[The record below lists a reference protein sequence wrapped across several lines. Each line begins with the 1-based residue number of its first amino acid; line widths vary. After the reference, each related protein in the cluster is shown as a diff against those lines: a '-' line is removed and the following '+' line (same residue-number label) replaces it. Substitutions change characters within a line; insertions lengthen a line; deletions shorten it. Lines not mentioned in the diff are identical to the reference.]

1 MEVMRSK
8 CAETSVPANVYSPE
22 VFAVLDTFTEA
33 QRNAI
38 VATGNLH
45 LSLFT
50 ILR

>member
-22 VFAVLDTFTEA
+22 VFAVLDTFNDL
-33 QRNAI
+33 QRIAI
-38 VATGNLH
+38 YDTGNLH